1 MPSKMSSTPSGVSV
15 GGLTKSPP
23 IATRLSKWKLNKN
36 VCIDWFTYTFPS
48 EERVYDQILSAL
60 CLRENF
66 EVEQSFGG
74 RMYSK
79 MMQLDEG
86 TSLWLNGPKNALG
99 IPTAKLE
106 LTGMGCRQFEAR
118 GGSWAVLFT
127 ICSLASGESGRCT
140 RIDTVIDDFEGELS
154 HDELYLKLY
163 NREYTSNTFVRSFE
177 VALNRDALTQW
188 SVYVGS
194 KFADAFLNIYDKKL
208 EQIAQGKDVWVQDW
222 MRYEMRWHHEKA
234 NSVMLQITNRYN
246 DLNIL
251 IPELLSGF
259 VEFKEHGLKDGDRNW
274 YRVKPWRKWVK
285 FLDGVSKVKVRN
297 QKEIE
302 QSIAKKKDWFERSVS
317 KVLAQLYLSNPQ
329 RFSSYVGSVVFNK
342 LEELESKDLALVNN
356 FLDSKGKVLLD
367 PEHLQ
372 KLRNDLTVM
381 INQGVSLD
389 LLDEEEKFVID
400 PNTGEVLTN
409 A

>member
-1 MPSKMSSTPSGVSV
+1 MPNKMSSTPSGVSV

-23 IATRLSKWKLNKN
+23 VATKPSKWKLNKN

-48 EERVYDQILSAL
+48 DEKIYDQIINAL
-60 CLRENF
+60 CLRDNF
-66 EVEQSFGG
+66 EIDETFGG

-99 IPTAKLE
+99 VPTAKLE
-106 LTGMGCRQFEAR
+106 ITGMGCRQFEAR
-118 GGSWAVLFT
+118 GGSWSALFW
-127 ICSLASGESGRCT
+127 ICILAGGETSRCT

-154 HDELYLKLY
+154 HDELYNKVF
-163 NREYTSNTFVRSFE
+163 NREYTSKTFGRRFE
-177 VALNRDALTQW
+177 IEFNRDALTQW
-188 SVYVGS
+188 SIYVGS
-194 KFADAFLNIYDKKL
+194 RFGNAFLNIYDKKL
-208 EQIAQGKDVWVQDW
+208 EQVAQGKDVWIQNW

-234 NSVMLQITNRYN
+234 HSVMMEVVNRY
-246 DLNIL
+246 DELNIV

-259 VEFKEHGLKDGDRNW
+259 VEFKDHGLNEGNRNW
-274 YRVKPWRKWVK
+274 YRVETWDKWLK
-285 FLDGVSKVKVRN
+285 FLDGVSKVVVRN
-297 QKEIE
+297 QKAIE

-342 LEELESKDLALVNN
+342 LEELKSNDLALVNN

-367 PEHLQ
+367 QEHLD
-372 KLRNDLTVM
+372 KLRNDLTKM

-389 LLDEEEKFVID
+389 LLEEEQSFVID